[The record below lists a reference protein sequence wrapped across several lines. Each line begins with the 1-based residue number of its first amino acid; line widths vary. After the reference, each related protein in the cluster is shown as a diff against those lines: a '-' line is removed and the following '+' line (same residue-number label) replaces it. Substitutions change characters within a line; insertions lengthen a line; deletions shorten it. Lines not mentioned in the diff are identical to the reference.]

1 MLQNAIATPFL
12 NEPSVYSYS
21 SSGGSD
27 QPALTQ
33 LQIEVMGVLE
43 RMGEQVL
50 SNLALLNHLL
60 PLMYYQY
67 LALSLYAV
75 NISEFST
82 IFFASFLILA
92 ISHSS
97 TAFGR
102 LYQFTVSATIPSR

>member
-1 MLQNAIATPFL
+1 M
-12 NEPSVYSYS
+12 YSYS
-21 SSGGSD
+21 SGGGSD

-75 NISEFST
+75 NISKFLYLH
-82 IFFASFLILA
+82 FLPQFLIFK
-92 ISHSS
+92 S
-97 TAFGR
+97 FP
-102 LYQFTVSATIPSR
+102 QFHRT